1 MAKHLFTYEEVIEMA
16 NKIADER
23 NELRSENIELK
34 KEINFLREMREDETT
49 LKKKYKRDAEEASQK
64 VSSLELE
71 NLLLKDLLA
80 EVIQLAEDAALKADL
95 YAAQLGL
102 NELKKVRKIQKSIKE
117 DLPDPLEI
125 KLKEE
130 VKTSNSSESKRSKI
144 DLKEAQRRINEL
156 KKSKLNILA

>member
-1 MAKHLFTYEEVIEMA
+1 MANLFTYEEVIEMA

-34 KEINFLREMREDETT
+34 KDIDFLKEQREDETA

-64 VSSLELE
+64 VNSLELE
-71 NLLLKDLLA
+71 NMLLKDMLA
-80 EVIQLAEDAALKADL
+80 EVLQLAEDAALKADL

-130 VKTSNSSESKRSKI
+130 AKTSNSSESKRSKI